1 MKGTVWILESGK
13 LKRQEVTF
21 GHRTLDAKLT
31 ILEGL
36 ADDVQVLKKLPKLL
50 KEGRS
55 AKVRNGGGA

>member
-1 MKGTVWILESGK
+1 
-13 LKRQEVTF
+13 VTF